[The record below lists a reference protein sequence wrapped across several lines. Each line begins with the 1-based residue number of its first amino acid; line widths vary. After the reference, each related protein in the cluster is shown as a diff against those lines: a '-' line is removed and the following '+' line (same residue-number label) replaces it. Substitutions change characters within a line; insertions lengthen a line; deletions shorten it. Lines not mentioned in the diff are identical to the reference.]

1 MTGEEAAARCG
12 ANTDI
17 LRYCEENGLP
27 VGSDGHRLCLIRTL
41 LEAGMDLPTLR
52 RYLALEDAGES
63 SSEERVRLLRRD
75 GTHVA
80 GHFLTGHLRPPPESS
95 ARRARPRW
103 SRRRHR
109 RGSPPPAVPAPAA

>member
-63 SSEERVRLLRRD
+63 TGEERVRLLRQQRCRLLED
-75 GTHVA
+75 I
-80 GHFLTGHLRPPPESS
+80 
-95 ARRARPRW
+95 
-103 SRRRHR
+103 HR
-109 RGSPPPAVPAPAA
+109 RQKLLDCLDYMIHEAKKEGGPPCKTTGRTDE